1 MWVSTKD
8 GNTMEHYKMTCSSRM
23 LSFVTTLSL
32 SQRWGIESTTE
43 LQPRGVPLPG
53 QQVDP
58 MVFQG
63 CSNWCWTN
71 DIATPQVVING
82 NSTVCEC
89 VILNHSTICYLYIH
103 DILPFTPCYHPQKM
117 GSQRSNPLLM
127 HTSTPLI
134 SGPVGESK
142 RVSHLDCIFWSFHKL
157 VGGLVAINFIFP
169 SIGFLSSSQLTFIF
183 FRGVA
188 QPPTSKWGTPKTD
201 GF

>member
-1 MWVSTKD
+1 MLCFLLSILWYMWVSTKD

-43 LQPRGVPLPG
+43 LQPRGVPLPA

-58 MVFQG
+58 MGFQG

-82 NSTVCEC
+82 NSTVCKC

-103 DILPFTPCYHPQKM
+103 DILPFSPCYHPQKM

-134 SGPVGESK
+134 TWSRVFSITALMILNGVPLSGPVGESSWK
-142 RVSHLDCIFWSFHKL
+142 SHLDCIFWSFHK
-157 VGGLVAINFIFP
+157 
-169 SIGFLSSSQLTFIF
+169 
-183 FRGVA
+183 
-188 QPPTSKWGTPKTD
+188 WDTPKTD